1 MPRDTELASAGHK
14 FGQIIGDWF
23 EEYFA
28 VPLLSDIA
36 DALSLY
42 LDDRFKNRSCRG
54 DKILWEDSEKNSVDY
69 DFVLELDGSD
79 TNLGIPVA
87 FIESFWRRG
96 ARHSKDKSRDDSG
109 KLLPMRSTY
118 PTARVLGI
126 IGAGEFTEPSREYV
140 ASRKVDLLYVPK
152 DKIIAAWRGEG
163 VEVDYPDR
171 TSEAEKNRLVAIASQ
186 AIENDPLLKERVA
199 ARLMNLLGQQELRAY
214 RARLAGK
221 LGATPQQYKITMQLR
236 SEAILFPSYQMVD
249 DFLSKPEPNFDGIGG
264 KRSYC
269 LEVVFGDGDSFLGD
283 SLSWDE
289 LKQRHNELK
298 RLVQHM
304 EML

>member
-1 MPRDTELASAGHK
+1 M
-14 FGQIIGDWF
+14 IGDWF

-36 DALSLY
+36 ENLSLY
-42 LDDRFKNRSCRG
+42 LDDRFKRRSCRG
-54 DKILWEDSEKNSVDY
+54 EKILWEDSEGNAVDY

-79 TNLGIPVA
+79 TRRGIPVA

-96 ARHSKDKSRDDSG
+96 ERHSKDKARDDSG

-126 IGAGEFTEPSREYV
+126 IGAGAFTEPAREYV
-140 ASRKVDLLYVPK
+140 ASRNVDLLYVPK
-152 DKIIAAWRGEG
+152 DKIIAAWKGEG

-171 TSEAEKNRLVAIASQ
+171 ISEIEKNKLVAYASH
-186 AIENDPLLKERVA
+186 AIENDASLKERVA
-199 ARLMNLLGQQELRAY
+199 TRLKNLLGPQELRAY
-214 RARLAGK
+214 KTRIAGK
-221 LGATPQQYKITMQLR
+221 LGATPQQYKVTMQLR
-236 SEAILFPSYQMVD
+236 SEAILFPSYQLVD
-249 DFLSKPEPNFDGIGG
+249 EFLSKPEPTFNGIRG

-283 SLSWDE
+283 GLSWDE

-304 EML
+304 EAL